1 MAVINTYLTASSG
14 VAFTITSVDKLLYVG
29 PTGAIVNSGGY
40 GVHADYDGTPYD
52 VGVLIEGLVFGSS
65 GGFWLERNG
74 GNLTISETGQIR
86 GGTWGVTVSNSTDI
100 PDLMIDNAG
109 LIVGAF
115 GVFLGNGD
123 DTIIN
128 TGTIHSTGPSAVAT
142 RAGADKLVNYGEIIG
157 DVDLYAGNDR
167 FVAKAGGTV
176 SGTVNGGAGDDKYWI
191 VDNSLTLAD
200 TSGTDKILSKVN
212 HTLGADFENLKLL
225 GSKDLNG
232 TGNGGGNEIAGNT
245 GDNALKGRAGDDVL
259 EGRKGADKLYGGSGD
274 DTLNGGRGKDVYVGG
289 NGNDTFVFS
298 TGSGKDK
305 IRDFNPN
312 TGAEDIDLSA
322 MASITGYSD
331 LTNNHMSQVG
341 FDVVI
346 NAGGGDVLTLVGID
360 IGDLAANDFLF

>member
-1 MAVINTYLTASSG
+1 MPAS
-14 VAFTITSVDKLLYVG
+14 
-29 PTGAIVNSGGY
+29 IVGGY
-40 GVHADYDGTPYD
+40 GV
-52 VGVLIEGLVFGSS
+52 L
-65 GGFWLERNG
+65 
-74 GNLTISETGQIR
+74 
-86 GGTWGVTVSNSTDI
+86 
-100 PDLMIDNAG
+100 
-109 LIVGAF
+109 
-115 GVFLGNGD
+115 LGNGD
-123 DTIIN
+123 DTIVN
-128 TGTIHSTGPSAVAT
+128 TGTIHGTGPSAVST
-142 RAGADKLVNYGEIIG
+142 RAGADKLLNYGEIIG
-157 DVDLYAGNDR
+157 DVDLGTGDDR

-176 SGTVNGGAGDDKYWI
+176 SGTINGGAGDDRYWI
-191 VDNSLTLAD
+191 IDNSLTLAD

-212 HTLGADFENLKLL
+212 HKLGADFENLKFL

-331 LTNNHMSQVG
+331 LSNNHMSQVG